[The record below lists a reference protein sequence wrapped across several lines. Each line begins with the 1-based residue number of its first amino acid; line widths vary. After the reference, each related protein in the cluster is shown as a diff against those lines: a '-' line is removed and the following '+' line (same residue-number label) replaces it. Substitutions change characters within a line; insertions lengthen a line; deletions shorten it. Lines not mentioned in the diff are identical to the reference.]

1 MKFNKTISLVAAG
14 MLPLCASAQF
24 TPSSSDQGVSI
35 YGRLDASLN
44 AVKYQGESG
53 TRKALSSDT
62 SLIGFRGVEDL
73 GDGLRAYFKM
83 EHGFALDTGAAS
95 NATTFWNR
103 ETFVGLRS
111 NTFGGIELGTHW
123 DPFIYLNI
131 KTDPFSRAQTGAL
144 LTLMQGTAVRGYV
157 PILSNTVLWGSPDWG
172 GLVIRLQMAAPEGTG
187 INKNYAGAVDYT
199 SGRFYM
205 GFAFDDIQA
214 LRTTVGLTGAGTV
227 RAKTYG
233 LGTTYRF
240 DAVKLFGELSRST
253 LERDTV
259 NVNLLPEPNAD
270 GYLLGATVPIGLG
283 EIRTAWERSNQV
295 GSSASLVSVGYL
307 YNLSKRTFLYT
318 TAAKLTNGST
328 TKFAMYP
335 TSQDFAAMPPKLG
348 QDLTGFQVGMRHIF

>member
-1 MKFNKTISLVAAG
+1 MKFNKTISLAAAC

-83 EHGFALDTGAAS
+83 EHGFALDTGAQS

-157 PILSNTVLWGSPDWG
+157 PLLNNTVLWGSPDWG

-199 SGRFYM
+199 NGRFYM

-240 DAVKLFGELSRST
+240 DAVKLSAYAQQNRT
-253 LERDTV
+253 DDLE
-259 NVNLLPEPNAD
+259 NVT
-270 GYLLGATVPIGLG
+270 GYQLGATVPIGLG